1 MVVLGACV
9 RGQISGGGQ
18 MSDNEVDATL
28 LGRTNR
34 DVMSRPT
41 WIGINDN
48 PTTKLFPESLS
59 RSA

>member
-1 MVVLGACV
+1 
-9 RGQISGGGQ
+9 

-41 WIGINDN
+41 WIIINDN

-59 RSA
+59 RSAYRCIVVFPSTALYIG

>member
-1 MVVLGACV
+1 MADN
-9 RGQISGGGQ
+9 GG
-18 MSDNEVDATL
+18 DATL

-41 WIGINDN
+41 WIIINDN